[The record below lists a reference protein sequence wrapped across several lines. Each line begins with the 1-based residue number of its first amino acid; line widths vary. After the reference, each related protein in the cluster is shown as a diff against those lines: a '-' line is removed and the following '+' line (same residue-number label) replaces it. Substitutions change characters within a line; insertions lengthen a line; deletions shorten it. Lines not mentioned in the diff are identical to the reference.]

1 MMEKHMSWV
10 SEKRGTARLIV
21 AAALLSPLAM
31 MGAPADA
38 ETIVVRASGPSAK
51 GYPAGRKLPDG
62 GSLTLKGG
70 DVVTLL
76 DGRGTRTLRGPGTF
90 NASAP
95 ATAGN
100 DSRTSL
106 ASLLETKRV
115 LRARTGAVRGT
126 IGDGATAP
134 RSPNLWYV
142 DISQPSV
149 ACVPDP
155 ANVRLWRPDISKPAT
170 VTATAIGSGGGSGT
184 ISFAQGEAV
193 ASWPASLPVAN
204 GARYR
209 LSWAG
214 LGQPIEIGFAVLG
227 NGAGGLENMAATL
240 IERKC
245 DAQLNLLVETV
256 ALPDPAPD
264 SPSG

>member
-1 MMEKHMSWV
+1 MFWV
-10 SEKRGTARLIV
+10 REKRRLSRAGV
-21 AAALLSPLAM
+21 AAALLGTMALGSVA
-31 MGAPADA
+31 ARA
-38 ETIVVRASGPSAK
+38 ETVVVRASGPSAK
-51 GYPAGRKLPDG
+51 GYPAGRKLADG
-62 GSLTLKGG
+62 GMLTLKAG

-90 NASAP
+90 NTSAP
-95 ATAGN
+95 ASAGS
-100 DSRTSL
+100 DTRTSL

-115 LRARTGAVRGT
+115 LRARTGAVRGP
-126 IGDGATAP
+126 GVEEAAAP

-142 DISQPSV
+142 DITQPST

-170 VTATAIGSGGGSGT
+170 VTATAVGAGGASGT
-184 ISFAQGEAV
+184 ISFGQGEAV
-193 ASWPASLPVAN
+193 AGWPAGLPVAN

-214 LGQPIEIGFAVLG
+214 LGQPIEIGFSLLD
-227 NGAGGLENMAATL
+227 GATGGLESMAATL

-245 DAQLNLLVETV
+245 EAQLNLLVETV

-264 SPSG
+264 APAS

>member
-1 MMEKHMSWV
+1 MSWV
-10 SEKRGTARLIV
+10 SEKRGTARLMI
-21 AAALLSPLAM
+21 ATALLSPLAL
-31 MGAPADA
+31 AAVPVAA

-51 GYPAGRKLPDG
+51 GYPAGRKLADG
-62 GSLTLKGG
+62 GSLTLKAG

-90 NASAP
+90 NSSAQ
-95 ATAGN
+95 AAAGS
-100 DSRTSL
+100 DTRTSL

-115 LRARTGAVRGT
+115 LRARTGAVRGP
-126 IGDGATAP
+126 GAEDAPPP

-142 DISQPSV
+142 DISQPAT
-149 ACVPDP
+149 ACIPDP
-155 ANVRLWRPDISKPAT
+155 ANVRLWRPDIGKP
-170 VTATAIGSGGGSGT
+170 VSITATGVGTGGGGGSASGT
-184 ISFAQGEAV
+184 ISFGQGEAV

-214 LGQPIEIGFAVLG
+214 LAQPVEISFAVLG
-227 NGAGGLENMAATL
+227 SSAGGLESMAATL

-264 SPSG
+264 S